1 MIGRVLRLAAY
12 AKAPVKT
19 FMVLHP
25 VRALKWG
32 AAYFIVK
39 KVLGLQKKPHPAA

>member
-1 MIGRVLRLAAY
+1 MLKVAGY

-32 AAYFIVK
+32 AAYLVVK
-39 KVLGLQKKPHPAA
+39 KLMGMQKKPV

>member
-1 MIGRVLRLAAY
+1 MVGRMLKAVGY
-12 AKAPVKT
+12 VKAPVKT

-32 AAYFIVK
+32 AAYLVVK
-39 KVLGLQKKPHPAA
+39 KLMGMQRKPV

>member
-1 MIGRVLRLAAY
+1 MVGRVLKVVGY

-25 VRALKWG
+25 LRALKWG
-32 AAYFIVK
+32 AAYLVIR
-39 KVLGLQKKPHPAA
+39 KVMGMQKKPV

>member
-1 MIGRVLRLAAY
+1 MVGRVLKVVGY

-25 VRALKWG
+25 LRALKWG
-32 AAYFIVK
+32 AAYLAIK
-39 KVLGLQKKPHPAA
+39 TVLGMRKKPV